1 MCVDE
6 RQPLCKA
13 LKLSELLLQAPGNGF
28 VGQWGSQRVLLI
40 GGEDFNGG
48 ESLMEEILGLKLLFF
63 SVV

>member
-6 RQPLCKA
+6 PEPLCKS
-13 LKLSELLLQAPGNGF
+13 LQLSELLLQAPGNSF
-28 VGQWGSQRVLLI
+28 VGQWESQKVLLI